1 MVLDCG
7 AVHVIDFRYYLV
19 SIVSI
24 FLALAVGIVLGA
36 GPLQGDIGARLTQQ
50 MTALR
55 ADKTQLR
62 TYLDAARR
70 DAAARDTFSSAVAPA
85 AMKDRLTGKTV
96 ALVVAPG
103 VDSDLVK
110 NVTTS
115 LIAAGAKVGSTV
127 TLSDVWADPSK
138 ITLRNTVASPFATLA
153 TAPAAAGSP
162 DQLAVTVLTHAI
174 LAGTDHSTE
183 RITASASAALNGL
196 AAGDL
201 ISVTPDHVV
210 PSSSVVF
217 LSGPVKG
224 STQQDTDARLAA
236 YVQLVRSLD
245 AAGSGVVVAAKSN
258 STDPTKSADLVAAA
272 RKNSDAVKVISTVD
286 DADLPMG
293 LNTLV
298 MALEQQYTGGA
309 GQYGLAGD
317 AKAIVPDLTAKQ

>member
-1 MVLDCG
+1 
-7 AVHVIDFRYYLV
+7 VIDFRYYLV

-36 GPLQGDIGARLTQQ
+36 GPLQQDIGARLTEQIK
-50 MTALR
+50 TLR

-62 TYLDAARR
+62 TDLDTARR
-70 DAAARDTFSSAVAPA
+70 NAAARDTFSSAVAPA
-85 AMKDRLTGKTV
+85 VLKGRLTGKTV

-103 VDSDLVK
+103 VDADLVK
-110 NVTTS
+110 NATAS

-127 TLSDVWADPSK
+127 TLNDVWADPSK

-162 DQLAVTVLTHAI
+162 DQLAAGVLAHTI

-201 ISVTPDHVV
+201 ISVTPDQIV

-217 LSGPVKG
+217 LGGPVKG

>member
-1 MVLDCG
+1 
-7 AVHVIDFRYYLV
+7 VIDFRYYLV

-36 GPLQGDIGARLTQQ
+36 GPLQQDIGARLTEQIK
-50 MTALR
+50 TLR
-55 ADKTQLR
+55 AEKTQLR
-62 TYLDAARR
+62 TDLDTARR
-70 DAAARDTFSSAVAPA
+70 NAAARDTFSSAVAPA
-85 AMKDRLTGKTV
+85 VLKGRLTGKTV

-103 VDSDLVK
+103 VDADLVK
-110 NVTTS
+110 NATAS

-127 TLSDVWADPSK
+127 TLNDVWADPSK
-138 ITLRNTVASPFATLA
+138 ITLRNTVASPFA

-217 LSGPVKG
+217 LGGPVKG

-317 AKAIVPDLTAKQ
+317 AKAIVPDLTVKQ

>member
-1 MVLDCG
+1 M
-7 AVHVIDFRYYLV
+7 IDFRYYLV

-36 GPLQGDIGARLTQQ
+36 GPLQQDIGARLTEQIK
-50 MTALR
+50 TLR
-55 ADKTQLR
+55 AEKTQLR
-62 TYLDAARR
+62 TDLDTARR
-70 DAAARDTFSSAVAPA
+70 NAAARDTFSSAVAPA
-85 AMKDRLTGKTV
+85 VLKGRLTGKTV

-103 VDSDLVK
+103 VDADLVK
-110 NVTTS
+110 NATAS

-127 TLSDVWADPSK
+127 TLNDVWADPSK

-162 DQLAVTVLTHAI
+162 DQLAAGVLAHTI

>member
-1 MVLDCG
+1 M
-7 AVHVIDFRYYLV
+7 IDFRYYLV

-36 GPLQGDIGARLTQQ
+36 GPLQQDIGARLTEQIK
-50 MTALR
+50 TLR
-55 ADKTQLR
+55 AEKTQLR
-62 TYLDAARR
+62 TDLDTARR
-70 DAAARDTFSSAVAPA
+70 NAAARDTFSSAVAPA
-85 AMKDRLTGKTV
+85 VLKGRLTGKTV

-103 VDSDLVK
+103 VDADLVK
-110 NVTTS
+110 NATAS

-138 ITLRNTVASPFATLA
+138 ITLRNTVASPFATSA

-317 AKAIVPDLTAKQ
+317 AKAIVPDLTVKQ

>member
-1 MVLDCG
+1 
-7 AVHVIDFRYYLV
+7 VIDFRYYLV

-36 GPLQGDIGARLTQQ
+36 GPLQQDIGARLTEQIK
-50 MTALR
+50 TLR
-55 ADKTQLR
+55 AEKTQLR
-62 TYLDAARR
+62 TDLDTARR
-70 DAAARDTFSSAVAPA
+70 NAAARDTFSSAVAPA
-85 AMKDRLTGKTV
+85 VLKGRLTGKTV

-103 VDSDLVK
+103 VDADLVK
-110 NVTTS
+110 NATAS

-127 TLSDVWADPSK
+127 TLNDVWADPSK

-201 ISVTPDHVV
+201 ISVTPDQIV

-217 LSGPVKG
+217 LGGPVKG

>member
-1 MVLDCG
+1 
-7 AVHVIDFRYYLV
+7 VIDFRYYLV

-36 GPLQGDIGARLTQQ
+36 GPLQQDIGARLTEQIK
-50 MTALR
+50 TLR

-62 TYLDAARR
+62 TDLDTARR
-70 DAAARDTFSSAVAPA
+70 NAAARDTFSSAVAPA
-85 AMKDRLTGKTV
+85 VLKGRLTGKTV

-103 VDSDLVK
+103 VDADLVK
-110 NVTTS
+110 NATAS

-127 TLSDVWADPSK
+127 TLNDVWADPSK